1 MTSRSTPFGK
11 SDQGDVLA
19 VALCVSGYKGLLF
32 LRDFSERFPIRSV
45 FSYPQA
51 NVLDASTAEI
61 TEFCRARRIPLR
73 EMRRPLASD
82 LEAFDLVLT
91 VGWQF
96 LLNDFGGNVVIL
108 HDSLLPRYRGFSPT
122 VAAMINGERQLG
134 VTALLRAALPDTGPI
149 LAQAAIE
156 ISYPLKIKDALEQ
169 LAPCYTTAAVEV
181 LARLRSTGL
190 RGIAQDEAQAS
201 RSLWYDECDQ
211 FLDWSQDAARLSRQ
225 VDAMGFPYTGAR
237 CRYHGKVVIVHEAD
251 PLPDLAFENR
261 RVGKIWAVTKGTP
274 EVVCGDGL
282 LRLRRCTGADGTSVT
297 FDQVRVRLE

>member
-1 MTSRSTPFGK
+1 MTARSTPFGK
-11 SDQGDVLA
+11 KDQGDA
-19 VALCVSGYKGLLF
+19 PAIALCVAGYKGLLF

-51 NVLDASTAEI
+51 NVLDASDAEI
-61 TEFCRARRIPLR
+61 TQFCRARGIPLR

-96 LLNDFGGNVVIL
+96 LLTDCGENIVIM

-134 VTALLRAALPDTGPI
+134 VTALQPAVLPDTGPI
-149 LAQAAIE
+149 LAQVAVE

-169 LAPCYTTAAVEV
+169 LAPSYTAAAAEV
-181 LARLRSTGL
+181 LARLRSSGL
-190 RGIAQDEAQAS
+190 TGIAQNEAQAS
-201 RSLWYDECDQ
+201 WSLWYDEGDQ

-225 VDAMGFPYTGAR
+225 VDAMGWPYTGAR
-237 CRYHGKVVIVHEAD
+237 CRYRGKVVIVHEAD
-251 PLPDLAFENR
+251 ALPDLAFENR
-261 RVGKIWAVTKGTP
+261 RVGKIWTVAEGAA
-274 EVVCGDGL
+274 EVVCGHGL
-282 LRLRRCTGADGTSVT
+282 LRLRRCTGADGVSVA
-297 FDQVRVRLE
+297 FDKVRARLE

>member
-1 MTSRSTPFGK
+1 MTAWSTSVGR
-11 SDQGDVLA
+11 SDQGDVPT
-19 VALCVSGYKGLLF
+19 VALCVAGYKGLLF
-32 LRDFSERFPIRSV
+32 LRDFSERFPICSV
-45 FSYPQA
+45 FSYSQA
-51 NVLDASTAEI
+51 NVLDASNTEI
-61 TEFCRARRIPLR
+61 TQLCRARRIPLR

-96 LLNDFGGNVVIL
+96 LLKDCGENIVIM

-134 VTALLRAALPDTGPI
+134 VTALLPAALPDTGPI
-149 LAQAAIE
+149 LAQSAVE
-156 ISYPLKIKDALEQ
+156 ISYPLKIKDALER
-169 LAPCYTTAAVEV
+169 LAPCYTAAAIEV
-181 LARLRSTGL
+181 VARLRSSGL
-190 RGIAQDEAQAS
+190 MGIAQDEAQAS

-225 VDAMGFPYTGAR
+225 VDAMGWPYTGAR
-237 CRYHGKVVIVHEAD
+237 CRYRGEVVIVHEAD

-274 EVVCGDGL
+274 EVVCGHGL
-282 LRLRRCTGADGTSVT
+282 LRLRRCTGADSVSVV
-297 FDQVRVRLE
+297 FDQVRARLE